1 LRVALTAVALAV
13 LSQAAG
19 ASNTARPWADPARC
33 PLTTSLKALGSVAS
47 APRDWKVLHGHFQ
60 LYGACDDGAVAEGY
74 SEDVVALL
82 AKAWPL
88 LPDLA
93 SLARSDPTFLDFVL
107 AHIDSSPAA
116 EDLAKVR
123 VNADRHC
130 PRGHKGL
137 CKRIS
142 ERAASA
148 LGGEEGAARR

>member
-1 LRVALTAVALAV
+1 LRVALTAVALAA
-13 LSQAAG
+13 LSQAGEATQ
-19 ASNTARPWADPARC
+19 AARPWADADRC

-82 AKAWPL
+82 AKAWTL

-107 AHIDSSPAA
+107 AHVDSSTAA
-116 EDLAKVR
+116 EDLALVR

-130 PRGHKGL
+130 PRGHKAL

-142 ERAASA
+142 ERAERA
-148 LGGEEGAARR
+148 LGGAEGAARR